1 MKKIIVIASSITIGL
16 LILVL
21 IGLIISGSLFKWGP
35 FNKLFDM
42 RVESLQGNNEIY
54 SCEKIE
60 KNENSPLKD
69 KHIAFLGS
77 SITAG
82 YASLNESFADFL
94 SAKDGVISYKEAVNG
109 TTLADINSSSYVSR
123 LSNFPKDLPLDLFIL
138 QLSTNDANG
147 APKIGEIDSA
157 DKKTTFGAINHI
169 VDYVKE
175 TYNCKVLLFSNPKYN
190 NATYKE
196 MVEKANELDNLN
208 DNLYFLDLYNNK
220 KFNNITKE
228 EWDLYM
234 FDNIHPTRAGYSV
247 WWLPEFEK
255 AIEDVLNKQN

>member
-1 MKKIIVIASSITIGL
+1 M
-16 LILVL
+16 
-21 IGLIISGSLFKWGP
+21 
-35 FNKLFDM
+35 
-42 RVESLQGNNEIY
+42 
-54 SCEKIE
+54 
-60 KNENSPLKD
+60 
-69 KHIAFLGS
+69 
-77 SITAG
+77 
-82 YASLNESFADFL
+82 
-94 SAKDGVISYKEAVNG
+94 
-109 TTLADINSSSYVSR
+109 
-123 LSNFPKDLPLDLFIL
+123 
-138 QLSTNDANG
+138 
-147 APKIGEIDSA
+147 
-157 DKKTTFGAINHI
+157 
-169 VDYVKE
+169 
-175 TYNCKVLLFSNPKYN
+175 FSNPKYN